1 MQKNSYHTSVVQR
14 TKIRSI
20 KMRLRQFSLPKLQH
34 RLGCFCQVFVCCQF
48 SLVFCA
54 ILFWRVGVN
63 SMFTV
68 KNEFKIDQQ
77 VLVGLQACSGFYT

>member
-34 RLGCFCQVFVCCQF
+34 RLGCLCQVFVCCQF
-48 SLVFCA
+48 SRVLCHFVLVS
-54 ILFWRVGVN
+54 GVN